1 MIFLGGVE
9 IKLVD
14 FGGSVVPFQE
24 NLGGGTTLYKKSSR
38 MGGGRYLF
46 QKIVGGRY
54 LSKEMGY
61 LTHQILGLQSLKWG
75 EVTYIWT
82 QLWGEGR

>member
-1 MIFLGGVE
+1 M
-9 IKLVD
+9 
-14 FGGSVVPFQE
+14 VPFYKKI
-24 NLGGGTTLYKKSSR
+24 GGGKTFHLKSSR

-46 QKIVGGRY
+46 QKNGGGRY
-54 LSKEMGY
+54 FSKEIGY
-61 LTHQILGLQSLKWG
+61 LMHQIQGLQALKWG